1 MEKSLVDS
9 VPDPYSYYGS
19 RFESKPNSH
28 SKLDHDRA
36 PMEECSDLIEP
47 CSFFWQLFNQRRLLD
62 HRRQGLM
69 LIYLFFG
76 GRGGSNIIRCSTCRK
91 ESRERGQRS
100 KGGCSIH
107 NTSWLVGQMLET
119 SSRGR
124 AYPSNLSINGSIL
137 KFNSRG
143 RILLLFQPGPVK
155 SFKGL
160 LL

>member
-1 MEKSLVDS
+1 
-9 VPDPYSYYGS
+9 
-19 RFESKPNSH
+19 
-28 SKLDHDRA
+28 
-36 PMEECSDLIEP
+36 
-47 CSFFWQLFNQRRLLD
+47 
-62 HRRQGLM
+62 M

-76 GRGGSNIIRCSTCRK
+76 GRGGSNIIRSSTCRK

-160 LL
+160 LLWAGISQPLLIFPFPFSLFLSQSKSQTPNMHSSTASIFSITWTWLWF